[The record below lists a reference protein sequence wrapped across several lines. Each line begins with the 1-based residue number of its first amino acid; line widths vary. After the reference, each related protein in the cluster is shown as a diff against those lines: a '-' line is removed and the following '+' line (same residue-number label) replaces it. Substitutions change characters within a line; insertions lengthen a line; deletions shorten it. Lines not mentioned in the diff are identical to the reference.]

1 LIGASKL
8 IIIPIFEI
16 SFDLGG
22 MSGVLNPFFSF
33 KLEIQKLP

>member
-1 LIGASKL
+1 M
-8 IIIPIFEI
+8 IPLFEI

-22 MSGVLNPFFSF
+22 MSGVSNPFFSV

>member
-1 LIGASKL
+1 M
-8 IIIPIFEI
+8 IPLFKI

-22 MSGVLNPFFSF
+22 MSGVLNPFFSV